1 MDGLGLGAVILAQ
14 RKRQGWTQEDLAARI
29 GVSKGAVSKWETGQS
44 YPDLPL
50 VPRLAALFHITVD
63 ELLDYRPQLSREEIR
78 RLHREL
84 SREFAERPFSVACAH
99 CRELAAQYASCA
111 PLLLQLGSLFLNYL
125 GLAGK
130 PQPLLQEALALF
142 SRAQEV
148 SQDAYLCS
156 EARNMEA
163 YCLLC
168 LDRPQEALS
177 RLGED
182 CRRASPSE
190 AIQTMAYSRL
200 GQTEKAR
207 QVLQVGIYNALVL
220 LFNDLGNYLQ
230 LCQGQ
235 DFLLAC
241 RRAQGLVQAF
251 AVERLH
257 PGLVFP
263 LYLLMA
269 QGWIQRGEKDRA
281 LDALEQYTALASGP
295 IFPMRLHG
303 DEFFNQLEGWLDQA
317 LELGDY
323 PPREES
329 VIKQSLVR
337 SVTEAPDFSP
347 LREEPR
353 FQALVRR
360 LKEHLEEQ

>member
-1 MDGLGLGAVILAQ
+1 
-14 RKRQGWTQEDLAARI
+14 
-29 GVSKGAVSKWETGQS
+29 
-44 YPDLPL
+44 
-50 VPRLAALFHITVD
+50 
-63 ELLDYRPQLSREEIR
+63 
-78 RLHREL
+78 
-84 SREFAERPFSVACAH
+84 
-99 CRELAAQYASCA
+99 
-111 PLLLQLGSLFLNYL
+111 
-125 GLAGK
+125 
-130 PQPLLQEALALF
+130 
-142 SRAQEV
+142 
-148 SQDAYLCS
+148 
-156 EARNMEA
+156 MEA

-190 AIQTMAYSRL
+190 AIQAMAYSRL

-230 LCQGQ
+230 LCQEQ

-303 DEFFNQLEGWLDQA
+303 DEFFNQLEDWLDQA

>member
-1 MDGLGLGAVILAQ
+1 ML
-14 RKRQGWTQEDLAARI
+14 TCAARQ
-29 GVSKGAVSKWETGQS
+29 ETWK
-44 YPDLPL
+44 PIACC
-50 VPRLAALFHITVD
+50 VWTALT
-63 ELLDYRPQLSREEIR
+63 
-78 RLHREL
+78 
-84 SREFAERPFSVACAH
+84 
-99 CRELAAQYASCA
+99 
-111 PLLLQLGSLFLNYL
+111 
-125 GLAGK
+125 
-130 PQPLLQEALALF
+130 
-142 SRAQEV
+142 
-148 SQDAYLCS
+148 
-156 EARNMEA
+156 
-163 YCLLC
+163 
-168 LDRPQEALS
+168 EALS

-190 AIQTMAYSRL
+190 AIQAMAYSRL

-230 LCQGQ
+230 LCQEQ

-269 QGWIQRGEKDRA
+269 QGWIKRGEKDRA

-317 LELGDY
+317 LELGGL
-323 PPREES
+323 PPRES
-329 VIKQSLVR
+329 PSSSKAWCAASQRRRISPPCGR
-337 SVTEAPDFSP
+337 SPGFRP
-347 LREEPR
+347 WCGG
-353 FQALVRR
+353 
-360 LKEHLEEQ
+360 

>member
-84 SREFAERPFSVACAH
+84 SREFAERPFPVACAH

-156 EARNMEA
+156 EAK
-163 YCLLC
+163 
-168 LDRPQEALS
+168 P
-177 RLGED
+177 
-182 CRRASPSE
+182 
-190 AIQTMAYSRL
+190 I
-200 GQTEKAR
+200 
-207 QVLQVGIYNALVL
+207 
-220 LFNDLGNYLQ
+220 
-230 LCQGQ
+230 
-235 DFLLAC
+235 AC
-241 RRAQGLVQAF
+241 CV
-251 AVERLH
+251 
-257 PGLVFP
+257 
-263 LYLLMA
+263 
-269 QGWIQRGEKDRA
+269 W
-281 LDALEQYTALASGP
+281 TALRRPSPAWGR
-295 IFPMRLHG
+295 IAAG
-303 DEFFNQLEGWLDQA
+303 QA
-317 LELGDY
+317 LRKPYRPWPIPAWDKRKKPGRCFKWASTMPLFCCLTIWETICSCV
-323 PPREES
+323 RER
-329 VIKQSLVR
+329 I
-337 SVTEAPDFSP
+337 SP
-347 LREEPR
+347 LPAAGPR
-353 FQALVRR
+353 GWFKRSQWNASTLDWCSPFIC
-360 LKEHLEEQ
+360 LWPKAG

>member
-84 SREFAERPFSVACAH
+84 SREFAERPFPVACAH

-156 EARNMEA
+156 EARNLEA

-182 CRRASPSE
+182 CRRSSPSE
-190 AIQTMAYSRL
+190 AIQAMAYSRL

-230 LCQGQ
+230 LCQGE
-235 DFLLAC
+235 DFPPCLPPGPGAGSSFRSGTPPPWIGVPPLSAYGPRLDKE
-241 RRAQGLVQAF
+241 RRERPGAGRFGTVYGLGFGA
-251 AVERLH
+251 H
-257 PGLVFP
+257 FP
-263 LYLLMA
+263 HA
-269 QGWIQRGEKDRA
+269 AARG
-281 LDALEQYTALASGP
+281 
-295 IFPMRLHG
+295 
-303 DEFFNQLEGWLDQA
+303 
-317 LELGDY
+317 
-323 PPREES
+323 
-329 VIKQSLVR
+329 
-337 SVTEAPDFSP
+337 
-347 LREEPR
+347 
-353 FQALVRR
+353 
-360 LKEHLEEQ
+360 

>member
-1 MDGLGLGAVILAQ
+1 
-14 RKRQGWTQEDLAARI
+14 
-29 GVSKGAVSKWETGQS
+29 
-44 YPDLPL
+44 
-50 VPRLAALFHITVD
+50 
-63 ELLDYRPQLSREEIR
+63 
-78 RLHREL
+78 
-84 SREFAERPFSVACAH
+84 
-99 CRELAAQYASCA
+99 
-111 PLLLQLGSLFLNYL
+111 
-125 GLAGK
+125 
-130 PQPLLQEALALF
+130 
-142 SRAQEV
+142 
-148 SQDAYLCS
+148 
-156 EARNMEA
+156 
-163 YCLLC
+163 
-168 LDRPQEALS
+168 
-177 RLGED
+177 
-182 CRRASPSE
+182 
-190 AIQTMAYSRL
+190 MAYSRL

-230 LCQGQ
+230 LCQGE
-235 DFLLAC
+235 DFPLAC

-281 LDALEQYTALASGP
+281 LDALEQYTALAAGP
-295 IFPMRLHG
+295 IFPIRLHG

-347 LREEPR
+347 CGRSPGFR
-353 FQALVRR
+353 PWCGG
-360 LKEHLEEQ
+360 